1 MPIGRDPSIELMPT
15 PAQREEFRKA
25 SSASGTP
32 SRSSAVDF
40 WGDAPWVGGCIAGR
54 HYMHITSEGWVE
66 PCIFTHFATDNIK
79 EVGLAEA
86 FNSPFFKQIRSRQP
100 YNDNLLMPCMWIDNP
115 TVLPGDHGVPPAPI
129 PLTTGPT
136 RCSSTFRRSSTPTR
150 RLREILDPAWACL
163 RETMPSRG
171 RIKPRPDEGVTS
183 IAS

>member
-1 MPIGRDPSIELMPT
+1 MPSPE
-15 PAQREEFRKA
+15 QREEFRQGIVRIRDTKPLF
-25 SSASGTP
+25 S
-32 SRSSAVDF
+32 VDF

-79 EVGLAEA
+79 DVSLAEA
-86 FNSPFFKQIRSRQP
+86 FNSPYFKQIRSRQP
-100 YNDNLLMPCMWIDNP
+100 YNDNLLRPCMWIDNP
-115 TVLPGDHGVPPAPI
+115 MFSREIMAA
-129 PLTTGPT
+129 TGAHPT
-136 RCSSTFRRSSTPTR
+136 HDGADSMLVDLQEELDAYAVHSAS
-150 RLREILDPAWACL
+150 ILDPAWACL